1 MSATSTFEC
10 RTWLPTWRSGGRH
23 SGGNATVLPRPRNVM
38 TIRHEANRDRVIG
51 RRPSRLCAPAC
62 VRSVGQ
68 WAGCSFTPPAPP
80 QPAFEKVGM
89 NR

>member
-1 MSATSTFEC
+1 
-10 RTWLPTWRSGGRH
+10 
-23 SGGNATVLPRPRNVM
+23 M
-38 TIRHEANRDRVIG
+38 TIRHEVDLGRVTG
-51 RRPSRLCAPAC
+51 RQRSRPQAQACA
-62 VRSVGQ
+62 RSVGQ